1 MNPEVMIAT
10 ITGVLILAYLTYTVM
25 RPEKF

>member
-10 ITGVLILAYLTYTVM
+10 ITGVLIMAYLTYTVM